1 MDLKQAI
8 RTAIEEVSELFLS
21 QKIDNVMLEEVDRDE
36 QHNYLITV
44 GFDRANTTRAAL
56 AALGAFSMPKERVY
70 KVVKLDQGGG
80 IINIKDRKLES
91 K

>member
-8 RTAIEEVSELFLS
+8 RLAIEEVSELFAS

-36 QHNYLITV
+36 QNNYLITV
-44 GFDRANTTRAAL
+44 GFDRVNTTRATL

-70 KVVKLDQGGG
+70 KVVKLAEVGG